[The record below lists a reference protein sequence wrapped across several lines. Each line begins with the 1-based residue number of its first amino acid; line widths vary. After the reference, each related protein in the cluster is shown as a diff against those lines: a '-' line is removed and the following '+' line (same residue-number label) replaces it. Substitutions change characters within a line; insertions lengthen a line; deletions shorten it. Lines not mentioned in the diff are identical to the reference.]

1 MTGPS
6 DIRWHGRKIEGI
18 VFDLDGT
25 LTDSIE
31 AYYEVFR
38 ETTTRFGIEVR
49 REDVLEPMAMGTLIW
64 DRAIPKDIPDRDEK
78 INQCLRVLPQVFQKV
93 MERVRPFPGVRTVL
107 NRLRGRDL
115 KLGLATSSW
124 KAALQPLHEHSL
136 IHFFKA
142 VLSREDGL
150 PGKPSPAII
159 LECLNR
165 MEIDPF
171 HAVTVGDSPLDI
183 RAGRSGGMLTIA
195 VLSGI
200 GNRAQLEA
208 EKPTAMI
215 EDVTQIPSI
224 FNME

>member
-1 MTGPS
+1 MSAPS
-6 DIRWHGRKIEGI
+6 DIQWCGRRIEGV

-38 ETTTRFGIEVR
+38 ETTARFGIEVR
-49 REDVLEPMAMGTLIW
+49 REDVLEPMAVGSHIW
-64 DRAIPKDIPDRDEK
+64 DRAIPKNMPDRNEK
-78 INQCLRVLPQVFQKV
+78 INQCMSVIPEVFRKV
-93 MERVRPFPGVRTVL
+93 MERVQPFPGVKTTL
-107 NRLRGRDL
+107 NRLRERNL

-124 KAALQPLHEHSL
+124 KAALQPLHEHSMV
-136 IHFFKA
+136 HFFKA

-165 MEIDPF
+165 MEVDPS
-171 HAVTVGDSPLDI
+171 HAVAVGDSPLDI
-183 RAGRSGGMLTIA
+183 RAGRRGDLLTIA

-200 GNRAQLEA
+200 GNRDQLEA
-208 EKPTAMI
+208 EKPNAVV
-215 EDVTQIPSI
+215 EDVTEIPSL
-224 FNME
+224 FNLE